1 MLRFIQKDGELDPN
15 IARLGFDGLFSFGF
29 SLYLSL
35 LLDILAAPLSS
46 IALII
51 LYNLNHNILLIVIAH
66 AQKQITA

>member
-1 MLRFIQKDGELDPN
+1 MLQFIQKDGELDPN
-15 IARLGFDGLFSFGF
+15 IARLGFDWLFLFAFSF
-29 SLYLSL
+29 YLS
-35 LLDILAAPLSS
+35 LDILAAPLLS